1 MHNAD
6 TMWGDKTVAGRTAR
20 WLRIGLCLHFAFCI
34 LHYSDSVLAQRLLD
48 RIVAR
53 VDGYPITLTD
63 TKAAVALGIVSAS
76 QGPDERGIV
85 ELLVDRQLMLA
96 EVDRFPPPEPSSDD
110 IAREETA
117 MTARAGGRLA
127 EVMDATGL
135 DGGRIR
141 DMARDSLRIQAYLNQ
156 RFGTAT
162 QLSADEVL
170 DYYRIHPDEF
180 TRDGRLMPFAEAEPL
195 ARQLASAERRSTTID
210 QWLRDLRSR
219 ADITIV
225 SQ

>member
-1 MHNAD
+1 M
-6 TMWGDKTVAGRTAR
+6 
-20 WLRIGLCLHFAFCI
+20 LCLQFAFCI
-34 LHYSDSVLAQRLLD
+34 LHSDAVLAQRLLD

-63 TKAAVALGIVSAS
+63 TQAAGALGILGAPEGAGEAVV
-76 QGPDERGIV
+76 V
-85 ELLVDRQLMLA
+85 ELLIDRQLMLA
-96 EVDRFPPPEPSSDD
+96 EVERFPPSEPSSDE

-117 MTARAGGRLA
+117 MTAKAGGRLA
-127 EVMDATGL
+127 DVMEATGL

-141 DMARDSLRIQAYLNQ
+141 EMARDSLRIQAYLNQ

-170 DYYRIHPDEF
+170 DYYRIHPEEF

-195 ARQLASAERRSTTID
+195 ARQLASAERRSSAIA
-210 QWLRDLRSR
+210 QWLRDLRAR
-219 ADITIV
+219 AEIQI
-225 SQ
+225 SPS

>member
-1 MHNAD
+1 
-6 TMWGDKTVAGRTAR
+6 
-20 WLRIGLCLHFAFCI
+20 LHFALCI
-34 LHYSDSVLAQRLLD
+34 LNYSDSVLAQRLLD

-63 TKAAVALGIVSAS
+63 MKAAVALGILGLPEGAGEEDVV
-76 QGPDERGIV
+76 ER
-85 ELLVDRQLMLA
+85 LVDRQLMLA
-96 EVDRFPPPEPSSDD
+96 EVERFPPPEPSSDD
-110 IAREETA
+110 TAREETA

-141 DMARDSLRIQAYLNQ
+141 DIARDSLRIQAYLNQ

-180 TRDGRLMPFAEAEPL
+180 TRDGRLTPFAEAEPL
-195 ARQLASAERRSTTID
+195 ARQLASAERRSTAVA
-210 QWLRDLRSR
+210 QWLRDLRAR
-219 ADITIV
+219 AEILVTQ
-225 SQ
+225 S